1 MLAGTCRPWRP
12 VGNVTEE
19 RADQVRVRSQDWLI
33 RHRETIVRVAMISL
47 VVASVVVGLVMWA
60 TGSLDF
66 RTVGYP
72 GVWIFNFIGSASIFV
87 PVPGLAAVCV
97 GGLPALGLNLV
108 AVGVIAGSA
117 QALGELS
124 GYMAGVTGQGFV
136 RRSRFYPRMEGWM
149 RRHGT
154 LILFFMAVLP
164 NPAFDIAGMAAG
176 STGYSVRKFLAVLF
190 VAKSLRSVGIAYGCY
205 HGISFVERLI

>member
-1 MLAGTCRPWRP
+1 M
-12 VGNVTEE
+12 GNVIEE
-19 RADQVRVRSQDWLI
+19 RVDSVAVRSQDWLLK
-33 RHRETIVRVAMISL
+33 HRDAIVRIIMIL
-47 VVASVVVGLVMWA
+47 VVLGCIVVGVVMWL

-72 GVWIFNFIGSASIFV
+72 GIWVFNFIGSASIFV

-97 GGLPALGLNLV
+97 GGHPDLALNLV

-124 GYMAGVTGQGFV
+124 GYVAGVTGQGLLQ
-136 RRSRFYPRMEGWM
+136 RSRHYPRACDWM
-149 RRHGT
+149 RRRGT
-154 LILFFMAVLP
+154 IFLFLMAVIP
-164 NPAFDIAGMAAG
+164 NPVFDIAGMAAG

>member
-1 MLAGTCRPWRP
+1 M
-12 VGNVTEE
+12 GNVTEE
-19 RADQVRVRSQDWLI
+19 RADRVPVGAQEWLVK
-33 RHRETIVRVAMISL
+33 HRDAIVRVAMIS
-47 VVASVVVGLVMWA
+47 VVVGFVVLGLVMWA
-60 TGSLDF
+60 TGGLNF

-72 GVWIFNFIGSASIFV
+72 GIWFFNFIGSASIFV

-124 GYMAGVTGQGFV
+124 GYIAGLTGQGLV
-136 RRSRFYPRMEGWM
+136 QRSRYYPRMERWM

-154 LILFFMAVLP
+154 VILFFMAVIP
-164 NPAFDIAGMAAG
+164 NPVFDIAGMAAG

-205 HGISFVERLI
+205 HGVSFVERLI

>member
-1 MLAGTCRPWRP
+1 M
-12 VGNVTEE
+12 GNVTEE
-19 RADQVRVRSQDWLI
+19 HADHVRARSQAWLI
-33 RHRETIVRVAMISL
+33 RHRDAIVRVAMISL

-60 TGSLDF
+60 TGGLDF

-72 GVWIFNFIGSASIFV
+72 GVWIFNFIGSVSIFV

-97 GGLPALGLNLV
+97 GGLPALELNLV
-108 AVGVIAGSA
+108 AVGVVAGSA
-117 QALGELS
+117 QTLGELS
-124 GYMAGVTGQGFV
+124 GYVAGLTGQGFA
-136 RRSRFYPRMEGWM
+136 RRSRYYPRVEEWM
-149 RRHGT
+149 RRHGS
-154 LILFFMAVLP
+154 IFLFFMALIP

-176 STGYSVRKFLAVLF
+176 STGYSVRKFLGVLF

>member
-1 MLAGTCRPWRP
+1 MR
-12 VGNVTEE
+12 NVTEE
-19 RADQVRVRSQDWLI
+19 RADHVRVRAQDWLI
-33 RHRETIVRVAMISL
+33 RRQDAIVRVAMITL

-60 TGSLDF
+60 TGALDF

-97 GGLPALGLNLV
+97 GGLPALELNLV
-108 AVGVIAGSA
+108 AVGVVAGSA

-124 GYMAGVTGQGFV
+124 GYIAGVTGQGFA
-136 RRSRFYPRMEGWM
+136 RRSRYYPRMEEWM

-154 LILFFMAVLP
+154 VILFFMAVIP
-164 NPAFDIAGMAAG
+164 NPVFDIAGMAAG

-205 HGISFVERLI
+205 HGISFVERLL